1 MYFEFESAVRGYH
14 YYRRFWTPSENETL
28 KCFHERRNPFDVF
41 AIKTCSNG
49 NSQAVRHLPREISR
63 LTKFILDRGAEV
75 EATLASTQYRRSPIT
90 QGGLEIPCVI
100 KVTMPGTMLNKKLLN
115 RYEEMATQLLYKE
128 PEESAIM
135 GSFVFDDIVEP
146 SINEPKP
153 KKRKKERYRETA
165 SRDIRSMFGQVT
177 KKKNLPNRRKLS

>member
-49 NSQAVRHLPREISR
+49 NSQAVGHLPREISR

-115 RYEEMATQLLYKE
+115 RYEEMATQLYKE

-153 KKRKKERYRETA
+153 KKKKKERYRETA
-165 SRDIRSMFGQVT
+165 SRDIRSMFGQD
-177 KKKNLPNRRKLS
+177 KKKIYQTGENCHS